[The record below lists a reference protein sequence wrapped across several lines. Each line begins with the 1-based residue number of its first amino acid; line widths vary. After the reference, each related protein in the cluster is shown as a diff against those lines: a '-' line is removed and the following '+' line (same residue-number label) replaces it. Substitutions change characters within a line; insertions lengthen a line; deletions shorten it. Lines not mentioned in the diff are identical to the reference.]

1 MSRQVARSMATSN
14 VSVPSSFNLLPV
26 ELLHEIVETCND
38 EEKGPLLATLMATS
52 RRLRNFALPLFF
64 SMIHV
69 TTPSLFNLLLSF
81 LDDSPSQYYSYVR
94 SLKIHLQVFD
104 FPGSQRASFRNSS
117 IRSLKKFTGLHVFE
131 AALVRGKQK
140 LLDALSAASPGLQ
153 HLDISW
159 DGAKHFP
166 DIRAFTQ
173 LRCLRMVLQDRT
185 PRVIP
190 RLYVNPPVI
199 LNHLT
204 TLAISRVS
212 HACLM
217 DMTNGYIFPNLCVLR
232 LDHACRPRA
241 VYHFIDRHPSLAE
254 VNVTFLPYGNPRLY
268 PITKVMQG
276 SPEWIPLSVDTLD
289 FATGVKDPPGYSWAS
304 MLIQEM
310 AFKRVPIEESD
321 DPNVRYIITDLALM
335 TDDTAG
341 WQLGSHFMN
350 VLSLGGK
357 IPLFDDVETLT
368 IQAMDDWARYTSFS
382 AFMTELADNLKQWRR
397 IKKFTAHIT
406 SRTPFHAWGEFYR
419 QPPRSVLDAVR
430 PGSPLLQTL
439 PPISSLT
446 GGPIAIVTIR
456 EALQA
461 SFPDLMARDMVEALR
476 TEVINILG
484 PAHALVPPAGLYL
497 VPAWER
503 VNRNTVSAAVL
514 HLAKQC
520 PMLEQF
526 DWYLSVAS
534 DKYIQG
540 PLWRWKVKRDEKG
553 EVTSVSGELMWK
565 DRPVLYIMVG
575 NERERMA
582 NPGCNDG

>member
-1 MSRQVARSMATSN
+1 MSRRVTRSMATSN
-14 VSVPSSFNLLPV
+14 VPMPSSFNLLPV
-26 ELLHEIVETCND
+26 ELLHEIVDTCVD

-69 TTPSLFNLLLSF
+69 TTPSLFNLLLDF
-81 LDDSPSQYYSYVR
+81 LDDSPSEYYSHVR
-94 SLKIHLQVFD
+94 SLKIHLQIFD
-104 FPGSQRASFRNSS
+104 LPERTSFKNSS
-117 IRSLKKFTGLHVFE
+117 IRSLKKFTGLRVFE
-131 AALVRGKQK
+131 AALVRGKQN
-140 LLDALSAASPGLQ
+140 LLDALSTGSPGLQ

-159 DGAKHFP
+159 NGVKHFP
-166 DIRAFTQ
+166 DMRAFAQ
-173 LRCLRMVLQDRT
+173 LRSLRMVTHDRP

-190 RLYVNPPVI
+190 RLYVTPRVT

-217 DMTNGYIFPNLCVLR
+217 DIANEYILPQLRVLR
-232 LDHACRPRA
+232 FDHACRPRA

-254 VNVTFLPYGNPRLY
+254 VNVTFLPFGNPRLY

-276 SPEWIPLSVDTLD
+276 SSEWIPLSVDTLD
-289 FATGVKDPPGYSWAS
+289 FATGIKDPPGYSWAS
-304 MLIQEM
+304 ILIQEV
-310 AFKRVPIEESD
+310 AFKRVPIEEPD
-321 DPNVRYIITDLALM
+321 DPSVRYIIKDLALM
-335 TDDTAG
+335 TEDTAA

-357 IPLFDDVETLT
+357 VPLFDDVETLT
-368 IQAMDDWARYTSFS
+368 VQALDEWARYASFS
-382 AFMTELADNLKQWRR
+382 AFMTELAENLKQWRKL
-397 IKKFTAHIT
+397 KKFTAHIT
-406 SRTPFHAWGEFYR
+406 SLSAFHAWGEFHR
-419 QPPRSVLDAVR
+419 RPPRPVSDALR
-430 PGSPLLQTL
+430 QNSPLLQTL

-446 GGPIAIVTIR
+446 GGPITIVTIL

-461 SFPDLMARDMVEALR
+461 SYPDFMARDLADALR
-476 TEVINILG
+476 AEVINILG

-497 VPAWER
+497 VPAWEK

-514 HLAKQC
+514 YLAKQC
-520 PMLEQF
+520 PLLEQF
-526 DWYLSVAS
+526 DWYLSVAR

-540 PLWRWKVKRDEKG
+540 PLWRWKIQRDEKG
-553 EVTSVSGELMWK
+553 EATSVSGELMWK

-575 NERERMA
+575 SERERMA